1 MGGNRSK
8 QVREGVLLRFL
19 STPGCHST
27 TLEANAAMKTIVRTE
42 TVEDWR
48 AYVVCLMKEAAAIEP
63 VEEPTD
69 EDVRRFDKK
78 RKSK

>member
-8 QVREGVLLRFL
+8 QVRDGVLLRFL

-42 TVEDWR
+42 T
-48 AYVVCLMKEAAAIEP
+48 
-63 VEEPTD
+63 D
-69 EDVRRFDKK
+69 EGWQSGSDPDSRFS
-78 RKSK
+78 RSA